1 MFGLANVWSTVDPF
15 FPVRDT
21 ESDPRWGWLGL
32 TCLAG
37 QTLTR
42 EESLAR
48 ETSLSVWQSIDNKY
62 TILLSC
68 TSCAKSSNIITIRPK
83 VVDRYLHSPVAHDHT
98 LGSDCCHLWFL
109 WNRSDTGDTILPS
122 GKHRSFWVDW
132 RSQTRVQRRARSGLA
147 SPDYLVRSSLAVQ
160 NSRRRPDINLNMW

>member
-68 TSCAKSSNIITIRPK
+68 TSCAKSSNIRPK

-98 LGSDCCHLWFL
+98 LDCFHLWV
-109 WNRSDTGDTILPS
+109 WNHSYTGDTMLPS
-122 GKHRSFWVDW
+122 EKRRFWAVRD
-132 RSQTRVQRRARSGLA
+132 LA
-147 SPDYLVRSSLAVQ
+147 LYSYGSSPAEKRGVSVGEE
-160 NSRRRPDINLNMW
+160 PGVNL